1 MNMNIN
7 NHIIINII
15 VYTINDERSGRKD
28 ELRCRDPA
36 INALTGGYGSE
47 LLLFLIRFNNWFF
60 VCKKG
65 LQFL

>member
-36 INALTGGYGSE
+36 INLLTWGYGIE
-47 LLLFLIRFNNWFF
+47 LLLFIM
-60 VCKKG
+60 C
-65 LQFL
+65 

>member
-47 LLLFLIRFNNWFF
+47 LLLFLIRFNNLFLF
-60 VCKKG
+60 VKRGFQC
-65 LQFL
+65 L